1 MTSNV
6 CRGVSPGAMP
16 NGSAWA
22 CLRICGRMW
31 SPHSLQPTIRESCLV
46 MDERR
51 KACRRFNEVGH
62 AHALTFSCFCRRP
75 FLSKDRSRMWLIEA
89 IDQARQIHAF
99 DLWAYVVMPEHAH
112 LLIWPRKPMYSISR
126 ILTSIKRPVSRK
138 ALSYVRTSAPNFLSQ
153 MEDRQPGGRVHDRF
167 WQRGG
172 GYDRNLTEPKS
183 IWAEID
189 YFHANPVRRGLCDGP
204 TAWLW
209 SSARELEQPGS
220 GLLRLDLS
228 SVPRTLQG

>member
-1 MTSNV
+1 MS
-6 CRGVSPGAMP
+6 SE
-16 NGSAWA
+16 
-22 CLRICGRMW
+22 LRQYVVAAE
-31 SPHSLQPTIRESCLV
+31 LAATLRESCLAL
-46 MDERR
+46 DEHH
-51 KACRRFNEVGH
+51 KACQRFNQAGH
-62 AHALTFSCFCRRP
+62 AHALTFSCVCRRP
-75 FLSKDRSRMWLIEA
+75 FLSKDRSRMWLVEA

-153 MEDRQPGGRVHDRF
+153 MEDRQPGGRVHHRL

-183 IWAEID
+183 IWAETD
-189 YFHANPVRRGLCDGP
+189 YYHANPVRRGLCDTP
-204 TAWLW
+204 TAWPW

-220 GLLRLDLS
+220 GQLRLDLS
-228 SVPRTLQG
+228 SLPRTLQG

>member
-1 MTSNV
+1 
-6 CRGVSPGAMP
+6 
-16 NGSAWA
+16 
-22 CLRICGRMW
+22 
-31 SPHSLQPTIRESCLV
+31 
-46 MDERR
+46 
-51 KACRRFNEVGH
+51 
-62 AHALTFSCFCRRP
+62 
-75 FLSKDRSRMWLIEA
+75 MWLVEA
-89 IDQARQIHAF
+89 IDRARQIHAF

-112 LLIWPRKPMYSISR
+112 LLIWPRESAYSISG

-153 MEDRQPGGRVHDRF
+153 MEDRQPGGRVHYRF

-189 YFHANPVRRGLCDGP
+189 YFHANPVRRGLCETP
-204 TAWLW
+204 TAWPW

-220 GLLRLDLS
+220 GVRWIVLHPSDSVSVDMRVPCPRLCVGCELVGRSEDMPTQS
-228 SVPRTLQG
+228 RWE